1 MASMTKPARHNSW
14 HAHADTSAERQI
26 AAALEPLD
34 RVAREFEA
42 QWGIG
47 RLERLVSPATAA
59 KFASA
64 RDKLDAAIQSGDPDQ
79 VVTRADIM
87 IRGWKALDK
96 EARETGFL
104 PHDARQL
111 WSVRADDGTPYAFC
125 QHETDMRAARAELP
139 DHRIWSMPE
148 VIRVLA
154 SHDLAGVNRAKEL
167 FPGATVQAVNVKTDG
182 PVREDGL
189 PF

>member
-1 MASMTKPARHNSW
+1 MSKPRP
-14 HAHADTSAERQI
+14 ADPLTNPRDTPAEYAI
-26 AAALEPLD
+26 AAALQSLD
-34 RVAREFEA
+34 RVASEYEA
-42 QWGIG
+42 QWGVG

-64 RDKLDAAIQSGDPDQ
+64 KAKLDAAIQSGDSDA

-87 IRGWKALDK
+87 IRGWHALNR
-96 EARETGFL
+96 EAQDAGFL

-111 WSVRADDGTPYAFC
+111 WAVRADDGTPFVFC
-125 QHETDMRAARAELP
+125 QHETDTRAARAEYP
-139 DHRIWSMPE
+139 DHRVWSLPE

-154 SHDLAGVNRAKEL
+154 SADMHGVNRAKQI
-167 FPGATVQAVNVKTDG
+167 FSGATVTEVRPVKSG
-182 PVREDGL
+182 PIEEDQI

>member
-1 MASMTKPARHNSW
+1 MNKPARHNSW

-64 RDKLDAAIQSGDPDQ
+64 RDKLDAAIQSGDSDQ

-96 EARETGFL
+96 EARETGNKPGDVGRFW
-104 PHDARQL
+104 AT
-111 WSVRADDGTPYAFC
+111 RADDGTKFVFV
-125 QHETDMRAARAELP
+125 QHETDTGNAAEWFP
-139 DHRIWSMPE
+139 GHRVWSMPE

-154 SHDLAGVNRAKEL
+154 SADLAGVHRAKEL

-182 PVREDGL
+182 PVREDEL

>member
-1 MASMTKPARHNSW
+1 MNKPARHNSW
-14 HAHADTSAERQI
+14 HAHADTTAERQI

-34 RVAREFEA
+34 RVAREHEA

-64 RDKLDAAIQSGDPDQ
+64 RDKLDTAIQAGDPDA

-96 EARETGFL
+96 EAQEAGHMPFG
-104 PHDARQL
+104 ARQL
-111 WSVRADDGTPYAFC
+111 WTIRADDGTPYAFV
-125 QHETDMRAARAELP
+125 QHETDIRAAQAECP
-139 DHRIWSMPE
+139 DHRIWSLPE

-154 SHDLAGVNRAKEL
+154 STDLAGVNRAKQI
-167 FPGATVQAVNVKTDG
+167 FPGAVVTEVRPVKTG
-182 PVREDGL
+182 PLVEDEL